1 MVRLEPHKLWIGN
14 ASDCRDS
21 ARIRSLGIAAVID
34 LAVNEPPP
42 VLSRELTVC
51 RFPLHDGM
59 TNPNWLLA
67 AAIKCVAGF
76 VRANVPTLVCCSAG
90 MSRAPTIA
98 SAGVAKATGKDPA
111 EVLGE
116 IRKLTHVDVSPGL
129 WACATAAI
137 NPRDFRFQL
146 GANE

>member
-1 MVRLEPHKLWIGN
+1 
-14 ASDCRDS
+14 
-21 ARIRSLGIAAVID
+21 
-34 LAVNEPPP
+34 
-42 VLSRELTVC
+42 
-51 RFPLHDGM
+51 
-59 TNPNWLLA
+59 
-67 AAIKCVAGF
+67 
-76 VRANVPTLVCCSAG
+76 

-98 SAGVAKATGKDPA
+98 SAGVGKATGKDPA